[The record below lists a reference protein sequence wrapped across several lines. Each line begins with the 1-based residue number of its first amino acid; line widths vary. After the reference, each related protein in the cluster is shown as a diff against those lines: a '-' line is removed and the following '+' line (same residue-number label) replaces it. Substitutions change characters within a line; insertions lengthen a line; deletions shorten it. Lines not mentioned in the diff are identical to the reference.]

1 MRAAVLI
8 AATVITAVGCGS
20 GTAATPASSQASS
33 TVTSLAITV
42 WSEGRDQGAP
52 LRLTLHCSPAGG
64 TAQKP
69 AAVCRKLTAMSKPF
83 APLAKDTVCTDQYG
97 GPQEAVV
104 AGTFEGRRT
113 WIQLTA
119 RNGCEISRWSRLAF
133 LVPGA
138 PGTSGGPA

>member
-1 MRAAVLI
+1 MRAAVLF
-8 AATVITAVGCGS
+8 AAAVITAVGCGS
-20 GTAATPASSQASS
+20 GVAATPTGSQ
-33 TVTSLAITV
+33 TSLTITA
-42 WSEGRDQGAP
+42 WSEGRDEGGP
-52 LRLTLHCSPAGG
+52 LRLTLRCSPAGG
-64 TAQKP
+64 TVQKP
-69 AAVCRKLTAMSKPF
+69 AAVCRKLLAMSKPF

-119 RNGCEISRWSRLAF
+119 RNGCEISRWNRLAF

-138 PGTSGGPA
+138 PGTRGGPA